1 MLCSKLHCQKVFELK
16 VFSYKIS
23 ILTLK
28 FARALGALHLVPDES
43 NDVVPGY
50 TFIHKPGS
58 FAVSIYDILIAA
70 GIYQK

>member
-1 MLCSKLHCQKVFELK
+1 MLCSKLHCQIFFKLIL
-16 VFSYKIS
+16 FSYEIH
-23 ILTLK
+23 ILKLK